1 MQISSPTLQTLPQL
15 QSGLSGALSAGT
27 GDAAEKTARAI
38 PSRTPATEA
47 VAPTAAQQTGAEP
60 DVTLSPTATTAQDD
74 FNAGVYAEIWK
85 NGVKVAQVDNHGGV
99 TSFVGGVAGSTGSG
113 GGQVMASLRAAQI
126 AQSIGGE
133 IRVAGQVLDGATLAM
148 RARLRQVY
156 GS

>member
-15 QSGLSGALSAGT
+15 QSGLSGALSTGT
-27 GDAAEKTARAI
+27 GDAAEKAAR
-38 PSRTPATEA
+38 SLPARSPANEA
-47 VAPTAAQQTGAEP
+47 TAAATVQQAGAEP
-60 DVTLSPTATTAQDD
+60 DVTLSATATTAQQDYS
-74 FNAGVYAEIWK
+74 AGVYAEIWK

-126 AQSIGGE
+126 AQAIGGE

-156 GS
+156 GN